1 MTINDDKNRPITAP
15 RKRKLTDQRVPGI
28 NLRELI
34 TERNWTALAGLGLL
48 AIGVLYVVDSWLGL
62 DFELWSLLLIV
73 LGGWLLLDG
82 WRDYEAAGRT
92 WESRARNRVFA
103 GVMVAALGLFGLFEL
118 NTWSWLLIILAGW
131 LAYDTW
137 QRYETTGR
145 VVTQTVRNRFIGA
158 GIMATLGLLGALNWW
173 SAWPLLLIALGLALL
188 TGVIGER
195 SR

>member
-158 GIMATLGLLGALNWW
+158 GIMAALGLLGALNWW

>member
-1 MTINDDKNRPITAP
+1 MTSNDDKHRPIVAP
-15 RKRKLTDQRVPGI
+15 RKRKLTDQRVPGF

-34 TERNWTALAGLGLL
+34 AERNWTALAGLGLL

-62 DFELWSLLLIV
+62 DFQLWSLLLIV
-73 LGGWLLLDG
+73 LGGWLALDG
-82 WRDYEAAGRT
+82 WRSYEAAGHT

-137 QRYETTGR
+137 QRYEAAGR
-145 VVTQTVRNRFIGA
+145 VITQTVRNRFIGA
-158 GIMATLGLLGALNWW
+158 GIMAALGLLGSLNWW
-173 SAWPLLLIALGLALL
+173 SAWPLLLIALGVALL